1 MARYTNIV
9 SFNDVKQASRYRRAL
24 EGEENERF
32 ANERSGYVYYDLNT
46 FASPKKSKREDR
58 WSKEDAWPEEYSW
71 SEEDGWP
78 EEYSY
83 DAAFEEKKPSRLAA
97 LFTPRE
103 SAPLRKASSLRESA
117 SPREERRNRRAKS
130 RADKLFDRQYAAE
143 ESFDEVEG
151 APRAALYEA
160 EMGSSHRKAARMQ
173 RASEAG
179 SSMVKF
185 NPAGWF
191 SNLNVSPRSM
201 KVATAALCLVL
212 AVVFLYAPA
221 QHYYQSVREHD
232 RLAAEYASVEERNA
246 TIAQKNESLASN
258 AGMEDA
264 VREKY
269 GYVVSGENVGV
280 VTGLSD
286 ATVEEHRAATEPEAN
301 VLSSSVKAPEEW
313 YTPYLD
319 ALFGV
324 S

>member
-9 SFNDVKQASRYRRAL
+9 SFNDVKQASRYRRAQ
-24 EGEENERF
+24 ESGENERF
-32 ANERSGYVYYDLNT
+32 ASERTGYVYYDLNT
-46 FASPKKSKREDR
+46 FASPRVSDY
-58 WSKEDAWPEEYSW
+58 EE
-71 SEEDGWP
+71 GWP

-83 DAAFEEKKPSRLAA
+83 DAAFEEEQPSRRFS
-97 LFTPRE
+97 LFSSRE
-103 SAPLRKASSLRESA
+103 ITST
-117 SPREERRNRRAKS
+117 REERRNRRAKS
-130 RADKLFDRQYAAE
+130 RADKLFDRQYAAD
-143 ESFDEVEG
+143 ESFNQVED

-173 RASEAG
+173 RVSEAG

-191 SNLNVSPRSM
+191 SNLNLSPRSM
-201 KVATAALCLVL
+201 KIATAALCLVL
-212 AVVFLYAPA
+212 AVVFLYSPA

-232 RLAAEYASVEERNA
+232 RLAAEYASVEERNSA
-246 TIAQKNESLASN
+246 IAQKNESLASN

-286 ATVEEHRAATEPEAN
+286 ATVEEHRAATEVEAN